1 MLKIQAGS
9 RVQLFDQQDYDLRN
23 LDNTCT
29 SCNCN
34 GNDLGHGLTPEVCVR
49 IVCAENFFVQIP
61 TESQSII
68 KRIRVS

>member
-34 GNDLGHGLTPEVCVR
+34 GNDLGHGLTP
-49 IVCAENFFVQIP
+49 
-61 TESQSII
+61 
-68 KRIRVS
+68 